1 MPRLEIRVALGIT
14 VVAVVAWGLTRVPP
28 LLAGMETFRVSE
40 TQVEGRRYLTQA
52 QVVEIAGIPADA
64 SVWDDFD
71 DWEDR
76 LREHPVIL
84 EASVDRVLPGTLIV
98 RIREREAV
106 ALVAMPTL
114 EPVDREGR
122 RLPVDPALVSM
133 DLPIIRLAQDPIQ
146 QGRPPSAA
154 RIRPLARA
162 AERMQAEA
170 TFWSRTSD
178 MTITRDGVE
187 ARWGSPA
194 VLFRLP
200 LEVDPYRLREAVA
213 VLRHALAADSA
224 RPPRTVD
231 LRYQDQIV
239 VRYRGS

>member
-122 RLPVDPALVSM
+122 RLPRRPGSGVHGSADYSAGPRSHPAGSSAECCPAFALWRV
-133 DLPIIRLAQDPIQ
+133 
-146 QGRPPSAA
+146 PPSAC
-154 RIRPLARA
+154 RP
-162 AERMQAEA
+162 
-170 TFWSRTSD
+170 
-178 MTITRDGVE
+178 
-187 ARWGSPA
+187 
-194 VLFRLP
+194 
-200 LEVDPYRLREAVA
+200 
-213 VLRHALAADSA
+213 
-224 RPPRTVD
+224 RPPFGAAPRT
-231 LRYQDQIV
+231 
-239 VRYRGS
+239 